1 MGYPDGADDRF
12 RHSLG
17 LVPER
22 MERGVA
28 KSLCSDGRFPGCD
41 HRFIFYD
48 RDQWFDVETEE
59 DGANGSRAMGRVRED
74 ED

>member
-1 MGYPDGADDRF
+1 MGHPDGADNRF

-22 MERGVA
+22 MERSVA
-28 KSLCSDGRFPGCD
+28 KSLCSDGFFFSYY
-41 HRFIFYD
+41 HRFILYD
-48 RDQWFDVETEE
+48 RDQRFDVETEE
-59 DGANGSRAMGRVRED
+59 DGANGSRAMGRVRDD